1 MIKSGIVYSQEH
13 YEIEGNGVNCLLYV
27 ILQYKF
33 ITNVQLK
40 SSLRKFDL
48 VKIYRISVS
57 QMTMDL
63 CSVSQMTMDICSV
76 SQMTMDICSVSQMTM
91 DICSV
96 SQMTMDICSVSQMT
110 MDICSVSQ
118 MTMDI
123 CSGHK

>member
-48 VKIYRISVS
+48 VKIHRI
-57 QMTMDL
+57 
-63 CSVSQMTMDICSV
+63 SVSQMTMDICSV

-96 SQMTMDICSVSQMT
+96 SQMTMDIYVLVTNDHGYMFWSQMT
-110 MDICSVSQ
+110 MDMFCLL
-118 MTMDI
+118 
-123 CSGHK
+123 

>member
-57 QMTMDL
+57 QMTMD
-63 CSVSQMTMDICSV
+63 ICSV

-91 DICSV
+91 DIYV
-96 SQMTMDICSVSQMT
+96 LVTNDHGYMFWSQMTMDMFCLL
-110 MDICSVSQ
+110 
-118 MTMDI
+118 
-123 CSGHK
+123 

>member
-57 QMTMDL
+57 QMTMD
-63 CSVSQMTMDICSV
+63 ICSV
-76 SQMTMDICSVSQMTM
+76 SQMTMDIYVLVTNDHGYMFWSQMTM
-91 DICSV
+91 DMFCLL
-96 SQMTMDICSVSQMT
+96 
-110 MDICSVSQ
+110 
-118 MTMDI
+118 
-123 CSGHK
+123 